1 MVGLGEVLW
10 DILPEKKEFGG
21 APANFAYHAKA
32 LGGDGWVVSCIGDD
46 SLGVEILDRLDGM
59 DINRQFVALDR
70 EHPTGTVSV
79 EIDGDGKP
87 TYIIHEGVAWDF
99 IPQMPGLDEAAAKV
113 DAVCFGSLA
122 QRAPVSQETIGRFL
136 AATKPDCLR
145 IFDINLRQ
153 HYYDAE
159 TVTAG
164 LEAASVLKLNDEE
177 LPVVAW
183 MLQME
188 GDEPQL
194 LDSLLKRFSLKL
206 VALTKGEKGSVLV
219 AADGRSELD
228 AVGTTISDTVGAG
241 DAFTAV
247 VAVGM
252 MRGLDLETINRHAS
266 RVAAYVC
273 SQSGATPHMPEEFN
287 DF

>member
-21 APANFAYHAKA
+21 APANFAYHAKT

-46 SLGVEILDRLDGM
+46 PLGNEILGRLDGM
-59 DINRQFVALDR
+59 DIDRRFVAVDPQR
-70 EHPTGTVSV
+70 PTGTVSV

-99 IPQMPGLDEAAAKV
+99 IPQMPGLEEAAAAV

-122 QRAPVSQETIGRFL
+122 QRSPVSRETIGRFL
-136 AATKPDCLR
+136 KATGPNCLR

-159 TVTAG
+159 TITAG
-164 LEAASVLKLNDEE
+164 LEVASVLKLNDEE
-177 LPVVAW
+177 LPVVAK
-183 MLQME
+183 LLEIE
-188 GDEPQL
+188 GDERQM
-194 LDSLLKRFSLKL
+194 LDTLLKSFSLKL

-219 AADGRSELD
+219 SDSGHSGLD
-228 AVGTTISDTVGAG
+228 AVKTKIADTVGAG

-252 MRGLDLETINRHAS
+252 MQGLDLETINRQAS

-273 SQSGATPHMPEEFN
+273 SQSGATPDMEGVVGSG
-287 DF
+287 